1 MTTFLNINQ
10 IRTTFI
16 EFFKKY
22 GHHHA
27 SSSSLVP
34 GNDPSLF
41 FVNAGIV
48 QFKDYVR
55 APETSKYSRVV
66 TCQKCVRAG
75 GKHND
80 LESVGYT
87 ARHHTFFEMLGNFS
101 FGEDNAKADFM
112 QLIWNF
118 LTKELFI
125 DEDRLIVTVY
135 HTDHETAKLWRSI
148 AGLDDSRIIR
158 IKTDD
163 NFWSM
168 GPVGPCGP
176 CTEIFYDH
184 GDKIPGGLPGTKD
197 ENGGRYVEIWNIV
210 FMQYEQLNESTRV
223 ELAKRCIDTGAG
235 LERIATVLQGVY
247 DNYDIDLFKNL
258 IANIEHLTK
267 IKSVG
272 EANFSHR
279 IIADHLRASAFL
291 IADGVMPSNDGR
303 GYVLRRIMRRAM
315 NQIHQLGCK
324 EPVMHQLVPG
334 LINEMGGFYKEL
346 RVRQE
351 LITYL
356 LKNEEEKFKTT
367 LSKGLKLLE
376 EESKDLT
383 SGSQLSGHIAF
394 KLYDTYGFPFDLTQ
408 DILKKRSISINK
420 TEFDQNMLEQQNR
433 ARQLWKGQGS
443 NKEQLLWE
451 KLKEEF
457 RATEFVGYSLCQAEG
472 IVVSLIQNNQHVEYI
487 DINQVD
493 DNNKEFWLI
502 TNQTPFYGQS
512 GGQMGDIGIIKN
524 NECTIHVTDTI
535 KLFGCTHVHICKIVS
550 GKINLNAVV
559 HMAID
564 KQYRT
569 QLQIHHSATH
579 ILHAALREILGNH
592 IIQKGSLVAYDYLRF
607 DVSHPTSISKEL
619 LTKIENRVNEI
630 ILNNTAVKLMIMPFD
645 QAIAH
650 GAVALFEEKYGDEVR
665 AISIGETSDAR
676 YYSFE
681 LCGGTHV
688 KYTGDIGA
696 FRILSE
702 SAIAAGVR
710 RIEAIAGKHVIKQA
724 RQNSELLD
732 LIAEKFSVTKQTI
745 MSKIDGIIEENNLLK
760 KQLHQLKYNQL
771 ILCEKDI
778 QNMADNIGKIK
789 LVYKNI
795 EDYDLQIVRKAVS
808 NTTKNIQNLVMV
820 VISNNDKKS
829 TIIIGVSDNITN
841 KIQANNLVKEIINC
855 IGGSG
860 GGSSTLAQ
868 IGCQYT
874 SKLLDLKNIIC
885 KLLAT

>member
-34 GNDPSLF
+34 SNDPSLF

-118 LTKELFI
+118 LTRELFI

-135 HTDHETAKLWRSI
+135 HTDHETAKLWQSI

-258 IANIEHLTK
+258 ITNIEHLTK

-324 EPVMHQLVPG
+324 EPVMHLLVQG
-334 LINEMGGFYKEL
+334 LINEMGDFYKEL

-376 EESKDLT
+376 EESKNLT

-472 IVVSLIQNNQHVEYI
+472 IVVSLIQDNQYVEYI

-778 QNMADNIGKIK
+778 QNIADDIGTIK

-841 KIQANNLVKEIINC
+841 KIQANNLVKEIINY

-860 GGSSTLAQ
+860 GGSFTLAQ

-874 SKLLDLKNIIC
+874 SQLLDLKNIIC
-885 KLLAT
+885 KLLT

>member
-1 MTTFLNINQ
+1 MSTFLDINQ
-10 IRTTFI
+10 IRTTSI
-16 EFFKKY
+16 EFFKKNN
-22 GHHHA
+22 HHHV
-27 SSSSLVP
+27 SSSPLVP
-34 GNDPSLF
+34 DNDPSLF

-55 APETSKYSRVV
+55 APEISKYSRVV

-101 FGEDNAKADFM
+101 FGENNAKPEFM
-112 QLIWNF
+112 DLIWKF
-118 LTKELFI
+118 LTKELLI
-125 DEDRLIVTVY
+125 DKNRLIVTVY
-135 HTDHETAKLWRSI
+135 HTDHETAKLWQSI
-148 AGLDDSRIIR
+148 AGLDNSRIIR

-168 GPVGPCGP
+168 GATGPCGP

-184 GDKIPGGLPGTKD
+184 GDKVAGGLPGTKD
-197 ENGGRYVEIWNIV
+197 EDGGRYTEIWNIV
-210 FMQYEQLNESTRV
+210 FMQYDQLNESTRV
-223 ELAKRCIDTGAG
+223 ELKKRCIDTGAG

-267 IKSVG
+267 VKSVG

-291 IADGVMPSNDGR
+291 IADGVMPSNEGR

-324 EPVMHQLVPG
+324 EPIMHQLVSS
-334 LINEMGGFYKEL
+334 LINEMGDFYKEL
-346 RVRQE
+346 RARQK

-356 LKNEEEKFKTT
+356 LKNEEEKFKVT
-367 LSKGLKLLE
+367 LLKGLKLLE
-376 EESKDLT
+376 AESKNLK
-383 SGSQLSGHIAF
+383 SGNQLSGKIAF

-408 DILKKRSISINK
+408 DILKTRNISVNK
-420 TEFDQNMLEQQNR
+420 TEFDQSMLEQKNR
-433 ARQLWKGQGS
+433 ARQLWKMHGS
-443 NKEQLLWE
+443 NKEQLLLE
-451 KLKEEF
+451 KLKEDF
-457 RATEFVGYSLCQAEG
+457 RITEFVGYSLCQAEG
-472 IVVSLIQNNQHVEYI
+472 IVVALIQDNQYVEYI
-487 DINQVD
+487 DIMQKD
-493 DNNKEFWLI
+493 QEFWLI
-502 TNQTPFYGQS
+502 ANQTPFYAQS

-524 NECTIHVTDTI
+524 KECKIHVIDTI
-535 KLFGCTHVHICKIVS
+535 KLLGYTHVHVCKIVE
-550 GKINLNAVV
+550 GRININAVV
-559 HMAID
+559 HMVID
-564 KQYRT
+564 QSYRT

-607 DVSHPTSISKEL
+607 DVSHSTSISKEL

-630 ILNNTAVKLMIMPFD
+630 ILSNTAVQFTIMPFD
-645 QAIAH
+645 QAISQ

-665 AISIGETSDAR
+665 TISIGETSDTQ

-702 SAIAAGVR
+702 GAIAAGVR
-710 RIEAIAGKHVIKQA
+710 RIEAIAGKHVIEQA
-724 RQNSELLD
+724 RKDSELISQIL
-732 LIAEKFSVTKQTI
+732 EKFSITKQMI
-745 MSKIDGIIEENNLLK
+745 MPKIDSLIEENNLLK

-771 ILCEKDI
+771 LLCDNDI
-778 QNMADNIGKIK
+778 QNVADNIGKIK
-789 LVYKNI
+789 FIYKNV
-795 EDYDLQIVRKAVS
+795 EDYNLQIIRKAIS

-820 VISNNDKKS
+820 VINKS
-829 TIIIGVSDNITN
+829 DNKNTIIIGVSNNIIN
-841 KIQANNLVKEIINC
+841 QIQANNLVKEIINHL
-855 IGGSG
+855 GGSG
-860 GGSSTLAQ
+860 GGNISLAQ
-868 IGCQYT
+868 IGCCCT
-874 SKLLDLKNIIC
+874 SEIIDLKNVIY
-885 KLLAT
+885 KLLINMIH